1 MTRKP
6 SGKKFE
12 SYKETTREI
21 YKDKKGSIQR
31 LIPVNRIARDGI
43 FEIEAADEGRE
54 RLFDKAYILKDTNY
68 VTKDE
73 DEQELFLKG
82 WCRILNSMNTSAKI
96 VIMNNRRDMEQFEL
110 GTFIRHREG
119 EPGTHGE
126 LVENVNHIIREKAV
140 DGAGRIEQVKVLIL
154 SCRRQDFTAA
164 RAYFHTIE
172 ATLVSNIRN
181 LESGLVPLDAEGRLR
196 LLHSFYRLG
205 DEGSFRFNFD
215 DAVRFPGKEWLNA
228 VANRKIVVR
237 EDFMEFEDRYVAALY
252 VWDWPKSSIDDK
264 FISELASLPFHMV
277 VTVDIGPIP
286 KDVAQKKLLDVYMSV
301 GDSIERTREQRRRNG
316 QFDSDIPFERRK
328 EMERTEDALEIAREN
343 DENMFYCGIYVLVT
357 APTQAQLDSSILN
370 IQAVAKSY
378 AFKIDAHYLHQ
389 VEAMNTALPTAA
401 REVSTMRPLWTQP
414 LSALV
419 PFKIQELMDPGGT
432 FYGTNQASKNPQFV
446 NRKML
451 QNGNGWIFGTPG
463 SGKSMEAK
471 FCEIIQP
478 ILNSDDDVIIIDP
491 MNEYRSLV
499 EALGGQY
506 IPIST
511 DTDNFI
517 NPLDAENLKGYET
530 REEFIADKAEL
541 MLGICEQAMQQ
552 EITSGMKSIIVRC
565 VQIFYRQMLAEKKA
579 EEWTMR
585 ELYEIFGQQP
595 EPEARILRLGLELFV
610 TGSLNIFSHK
620 GNVNMKNRLICF
632 GISGLGE
639 DLAPV
644 GMLVVLEAIRSR
656 IMGNFYRSRATRLI
670 VDEFHRMT
678 DRTYTAKRMNKIWKE
693 VRKLGGLCT
702 GITQNIVDVTAMPE
716 IVTMISNS
724 EFFIFLKQGDKD
736 ADVISRLL
744 GLSDNLLE
752 KVIGADKGCGI
763 LKVGTKVVPF
773 DNKIPKDLFIYRL
786 LNTDFH
792 ELSAAE
798 KRGGAVKK
806 RIAQMKEETRWME
819 SLSGEPTPW
828 DDHADARLDLKKL

>member
-1 MTRKP
+1 MARKP
-6 SGKKFE
+6 SARKFE

-43 FEIEAADEGRE
+43 FEIEAAGPGEE
-54 RLFDKAYILKDTNY
+54 RLFDKAYILKDANY
-68 VTKDE
+68 VTRDEEEKD
-73 DEQELFLKG
+73 LFLDD
-82 WCRILNSMNTSAKI
+82 WCRILNSMNTSFKI
-96 VIMNNRRDMEQFEL
+96 VIMNNRRDMEEFEL

-119 EPGTHGE
+119 EPESHGE
-126 LVENVNHIIREKAV
+126 LAEDVNHIIREKAV
-140 DGAGRIEQVKVLIL
+140 EGAGGIEQVKVLVL
-154 SCRRQDFTAA
+154 SCRRQDFSAA
-164 RAYFHTIE
+164 RSYFQTAE
-172 ATLVSNIRN
+172 ATLDSNIKN
-181 LESGLVPLDAEGRLR
+181 LESGLVPLDAGERLH
-196 LLHSFYRLG
+196 LLYRFYRLG
-205 DEGSFRFNFD
+205 DEGSFHFNFD
-215 DAVRFPGKEWLNA
+215 DAERFPGKEWLNA
-228 VANRKIVVR
+228 IANRKLVVR

-252 VWDWPKSSIDDK
+252 VWDWPRSRIEDR
-264 FISELASLPFHMV
+264 FISELSSVPFHAV
-277 VTVDIGPIP
+277 VTVDVSPIP
-286 KDVAQKKLLDVYMSV
+286 KEAAQKKLMDVYMSV
-301 GDSIERTREQRRRNG
+301 GDSIERTREQRRRSG

-328 EMERTEDALEIAREN
+328 EMESTEEALEIAREN
-343 DENMFYCGIYVLVT
+343 DEDMFYCGIYVLVT
-357 APTQAQLDSSILN
+357 APTERQLESNILN
-370 IQAVAKSY
+370 IQAIAKDYS
-378 AFKIDAHYLHQ
+378 FKVDPHYLHQ

-401 REVSTMRPLWTQP
+401 REVSAMRPLWSKP

-419 PFKIQELMDPGGT
+419 PFRIQELMDPGGT
-432 FYGTNQASKNPQFV
+432 FYGTNQASRNPQFV
-446 NRKML
+446 DRKAL

-478 ILNSDDDVIIIDP
+478 VLNSDDDVIIIDP

-511 DTDNFI
+511 DTDNYI
-517 NPLDAENLKGYET
+517 NPLDAGNLQEYRT

-579 EEWTMR
+579 RDWTMK
-585 ELYEIFGQQP
+585 ELYEIFGRQP
-595 EPEARILRLGLELFV
+595 EPEARIIRLSLELFV

-620 GNVNMKNRLICF
+620 SNVDMKNRLICF

-644 GMLVVLEAIRSR
+644 GMLVVLENIRSR
-656 IMGNFYRSRATRLI
+656 IMGNFRRSRATRLI

-702 GITQNIVDVTAMPE
+702 AITQNIVDVTAMPE

-724 EFFIFLKQGDKD
+724 EFFIFLKQGEKD

-744 GLSDNLLE
+744 GLSDNLLN
-752 KVIGADKGCGI
+752 KVTAADKGCGI

-773 DNKIPKDLFIYRL
+773 DNKIPKDLYLYSL

-792 ELSAAE
+792 ELSARDR
-798 KRGGAVKK
+798 RGGAVKK
-806 RIAQMKEETRWME
+806 RAAMMREEIRWME
-819 SLSGEPTPW
+819 RNPGDPEPLDGSGESGT
-828 DDHADARLDLKKL
+828 HLKKP